1 MNYAAD
7 QLKVLVDAMGGDK
20 APEEIVKG
28 AIEASNNSDV
38 DIILIGN
45 ENKIKPYLQAAK
57 SSLEVINA
65 EEVITY
71 DEQPVAAIRRKKESS
86 IVKGLKLLKE
96 GKAQAMVSAG
106 STGALMAGGLF
117 ILGRLEGIDRPAIA
131 TLFPTAKEPVLLL
144 DIGANSEVK
153 PKNLV
158 QFAMMGSI
166 YSHEILKVKTPSV
179 GLMNIGTEEEKGNS
193 TIKAAFSDLKRVRD
207 INFVGNVEARNIF
220 DGNVNVVVCD
230 GFTGNIFLKTVEGFG
245 MYIFSRLKQEIKS
258 NVKYSMGAMMI
269 KPAINKVRA
278 SMDYSEYGGAMFLG
292 IDGVLIK
299 CHGSSDGR
307 AIANGIKAASRFARA
322 NISEKL
328 KQNLEIISKKEK

>member
-1 MNYAAD
+1 MNRAAG
-7 QLKVLVDAMGGDK
+7 QLKILVDAMVGDK

-28 AIEASNNSDV
+28 AIKASNDLDV
-38 DIILIGN
+38 EIILIGD
-45 ENKIKPYLQAAK
+45 ENKIKPYLQAAN

-71 DEQPVAAIRRKKESS
+71 DEQPVAAIRKKKKSS

-96 GKAQAMVSAG
+96 GKVQAMVSAG

-131 TLFPTAKEPVLLL
+131 TLFPTTKEPVLLL

-158 QFAMMGSI
+158 QFAIMGSI
-166 YSHEILKVKTPSV
+166 YSNEIMNIKTPSI
-179 GLMNIGTEEEKGNS
+179 GLMNIGIEAEKGNS
-193 TIKAAFSDLKRVRD
+193 TIKTAYSDLKQIKD

-220 DGNVNVVVCD
+220 NGNVNVVVCD

-245 MYIFSRLKQEIKS
+245 MYIFSRIKQEIKS
-258 NVKYSMGAMMI
+258 NIKYSIGAMMI

-299 CHGSSDGR
+299 CHGSSDR
-307 AIANGIKAASRFARA
+307 KAIANGIKAACRFVRA

-328 KQNLEIISKKEK
+328 KQNLKMISEKEK